1 MASQEELDRQK
12 QFNEATE
19 KRLSLERELNDM
31 LARRI
36 GIDGQIVSDQRDI
49 GNSLLDQLK
58 NLKGNVQEKRTIRSI
73 TNQINDLTSRSY
85 SLGEQILGNEKER
98 TKVVKDILDIE
109 KKSNLLDL
117 ESKRFAAEAI
127 RLEQE
132 SRTVSKE
139 KAEELI
145 KESKLHRAIS
155 ESLKDQAIES
165 QLLRKELQNIVDTS
179 DRISKNFGV
188 KTFGAI
194 SDITEK
200 IPGLSRFS
208 EPFQKASEA
217 ARQTATN
224 NDKANELSKLGSK
237 IKKED
242 ITRLGLQNQL
252 IGKNGQILTGRAA
265 QLKAQNLGLLKT
277 NSTLMA
283 GVKSLGPAL
292 TKALGPLGL
301 ITEFV
306 QSLLQADKETTELQK
321 SMALTKTEAVGF
333 RMGLTE
339 AANQSGNIN
348 ITATKLLKSFGDL
361 NKQFG
366 FITNFS
372 NDTLV
377 TMTKLT
383 EVVGVSSTSAG
394 NLAAASEVTGT
405 SFESNY
411 KDVLATSY
419 ELQRQSGVQMDLRQI
434 LEQTGNVTGTIR
446 ANLGANP
453 SRIAAAVTQA
463 KLFGAS
469 LEQVAN
475 AGKSLLDF
483 EASITAELE
492 AELLLGK
499 NINLERARAA
509 ALAGDQVTLAQ
520 ELQKEAGNFSDF
532 TKMNV
537 IQQEAL
543 AKAMGMT
550 SDQLADILFQQEVQG
565 KSAKE
570 LRALGK
576 DELADRLEAQDLQTK
591 FNATVE
597 KLKAIFVDVATA
609 LTPILSVLGD
619 VFSIVGKI
627 FEFLSPIMGTLTG
640 IATGF
645 AVGGPVGAI
654 IGGALGAAGDIT
666 KAASTAD
673 DLEIPAGYG
682 DTVIKKGK
690 NTIALNNSDS
700 VVAGTNLM
708 PQNQNSSPVD
718 NTETK
723 RTNQLLESSVKALE
737 ELTKLSARP
746 SVFKIGADE
755 FYTSTSKFSYQ
766 IQ

>member
-1 MASQEELDRQK
+1 MSTQQELEYQRRLREEIEETLFLQRSFTDEALRAARAVLGTSENATRTSQAFRQVSNLTTRIANEMKDVVQGNRNIETLQRAQQKRLEAINKLSTEFNLTAGQIFNTNQSIANLLTEQVSAQEKQQRIYDVLNDQTLTLSDEERTLLDLYANQYETLAKQEEEMKKIQQQAEEMKKVTGGMFGIAEGADEILK
-12 QFNEATE
+12 KLGGNKFSEA
-19 KRLSLERELNDM
+19 LGLND
-31 LARRI
+31 AI
-36 GIDGQIVSDQRDI
+36 NKSKEYAQ
-49 GNSLLDQLK
+49 SLLDANGGVAQAGDKFKVMGNLVGNLGK
-58 NLKGNVQEKRTIRSI
+58 NL
-73 TNQINDLTSRSY
+73 
-85 SLGEQILGNEKER
+85 
-98 TKVVKDILDIE
+98 
-109 KKSNLLDL
+109 
-117 ESKRFAAEAI
+117 
-127 RLEQE
+127 
-132 SRTVSKE
+132 
-139 KAEELI
+139 
-145 KESKLHRAIS
+145 
-155 ESLKDQAIES
+155 
-165 QLLRKELQNIVDTS
+165 
-179 DRISKNFGV
+179 
-188 KTFGAI
+188 
-194 SDITEK
+194 
-200 IPGLSRFS
+200 
-208 EPFQKASEA
+208 
-217 ARQTATN
+217 
-224 NDKANELSKLGSK
+224 
-237 IKKED
+237 
-242 ITRLGLQNQL
+242 
-252 IGKNGQILTGRAA
+252 
-265 QLKAQNLGLLKT
+265 LKAF
-277 NSTLMA
+277 
-283 GVKSLGPAL
+283 
-292 TKALGPLGL
+292 GPLAL

-306 QSLLQADKETTELQK
+306 KGLLQADKETTELQK
-321 SMALTKTEAVGF
+321 SMALTKGEAVEF

-348 ITATKLLKSFGDL
+348 ITATKLAKSFGDL

-366 FITNFS
+366 FINNFATG
-372 NDTLV
+372 TLV

-383 EVVGVSSTSAG
+383 EVVGVSSESAG

-405 SFESNY
+405 NFESNY

-419 ELQRQSGVQMDLRQI
+419 QLQMQSGVQMDLKDI
-434 LEQTGNVTGTIR
+434 LEQTGKITGTVR

-453 SRIAAAVTQA
+453 AQIAKAVTQA

-576 DELADRLEAQDLQTK
+576 DELADRLEAQTLQDK

-597 KLKAIFVDVATA
+597 KLKAIFVDVASA

-627 FEFLSPIMGTLTG
+627 FEFLSPLMGTITG

-645 AVGGPVGAI
+645 AVGGPVGAV
-654 IGGALGAAGDIT
+654 IGGALGATGDIS
-666 KAASTAD
+666 KATSTAD
-673 DLEIPAGYG
+673 DAVIPAGYG
-682 DTVIKKGK
+682 NTVIKKGK
-690 NTIALNNSDS
+690 DTIALNNNDT

-708 PQNQNSSPVD
+708 GSTQSAPVQD

-723 RTNQLLESSVKALE
+723 RTNQLLERLISQ
-737 ELTKLSARP
+737 P
-746 SVFKIGADE
+746 SVFKIGTDE
-755 FYTSTSKFSYQ
+755 FYTATSKYSYQ
-766 IQ
+766 VQ

>member
-1 MASQEELDRQK
+1 MSTQQELEYQRKLREEIEETLLLQRSFTDEALRSARAVLGTSENATRTSQAFRQVSNLTTRIANEMKDVVQGTRNLETLQRTQQKRLEAINKLSTEFNLTANQIFNTNQSIANLLTEQVSTQEKQQRIYDVLNDQTLTLSNEERTLLDLYANQYETLAKQEEEMKKIQHQAEEMKKVTGGMFGIAEGADGILK
-12 QFNEATE
+12 KLGGNKFSEA
-19 KRLSLERELNDM
+19 LGLND
-31 LARRI
+31 AI
-36 GIDGQIVSDQRDI
+36 GKSKEYAQ
-49 GNSLLDQLK
+49 SLLDANGGIAQAGDKFKVMGNLVGNLGK
-58 NLKGNVQEKRTIRSI
+58 NL
-73 TNQINDLTSRSY
+73 
-85 SLGEQILGNEKER
+85 
-98 TKVVKDILDIE
+98 
-109 KKSNLLDL
+109 
-117 ESKRFAAEAI
+117 F
-127 RLEQE
+127 
-132 SRTVSKE
+132 
-139 KAEELI
+139 
-145 KESKLHRAIS
+145 
-155 ESLKDQAIES
+155 
-165 QLLRKELQNIVDTS
+165 
-179 DRISKNFGV
+179 
-188 KTFGAI
+188 
-194 SDITEK
+194 
-200 IPGLSRFS
+200 
-208 EPFQKASEA
+208 
-217 ARQTATN
+217 
-224 NDKANELSKLGSK
+224 
-237 IKKED
+237 
-242 ITRLGLQNQL
+242 
-252 IGKNGQILTGRAA
+252 
-265 QLKAQNLGLLKT
+265 
-277 NSTLMA
+277 
-283 GVKSLGPAL
+283 
-292 TKALGPLGL
+292 KALSPLAA
-301 ITEFV
+301 ITMFV
-306 QSLLQADKETTELQK
+306 QALGQADKETTELQK

-366 FITNFS
+366 FITNFATG
-372 NDTLV
+372 TLV

-383 EVVGVSSTSAG
+383 EVVGVSSESAG

-411 KDVLATSY
+411 KDALATSY
-419 ELQRQSGVQMDLRQI
+419 QLQMQSGVQMDLRDI
-434 LEQTGNVTGTIR
+434 LEQTGKVTGTVR

-453 SRIAAAVTQA
+453 SLIAKAVTQA
-463 KLFGAS
+463 KLFGSS
-469 LEQVAN
+469 LDDVAK

-483 EASITAELE
+483 ESSITAELE

-499 NINLERARAA
+499 DINLERARAA

-597 KLKAIFVDVATA
+597 KLKAIFVDVASA

-627 FEFLSPIMGTLTG
+627 IEFLSPLIGTITG

-654 IGGALGAAGDIT
+654 IGGALGAAGDIS
-666 KAASTAD
+666 KYVSTAD
-673 DLEIPAGYG
+673 DMAIPAGYG
-682 DTVIKKGK
+682 DTIIKKGK
-690 NTIALNNSDS
+690 DTIALNNNDT
-700 VVAGTNLM
+700 VVAGTNLG
-708 PQNQNSSPVD
+708 QGSQ
-718 NTETK
+718 ETK
-723 RTNQLLESSVKALE
+723 RTNQLLERLINQPA
-737 ELTKLSARP
+737 
-746 SVFKIGADE
+746 VFKIGTDE
-755 FYTSTSKFSYQ
+755 FFTSTSKYSYQ

>member
-1 MASQEELDRQK
+1 MSTQQELEYQRRLREEIEETLFLQRSFTDEALRSARAVLGTSESARRTADAFRGVSNITTRIANEMKEVVSGSRKIETLANTLVKQQQAVSSVNTEFNAVVDNILFSNQNINDSLKLQMDSASKSALIFQKINDERNNLTDEEIHLLELYANQFDTLAKQEKQIKEIQRQAEEMK
-12 QFNEATE
+12 KITGGMFGIAEGADGVLKKLGGSKFSEA
-19 KRLSLERELNDM
+19 LGLND
-31 LARRI
+31 AI
-36 GIDGQIVSDQRDI
+36 NKSKEYAQ
-49 GNSLLDQLK
+49 SLLDGNQGVARAGDKFRVIGNLVGNLGK
-58 NLKGNVQEKRTIRSI
+58 NL
-73 TNQINDLTSRSY
+73 
-85 SLGEQILGNEKER
+85 
-98 TKVVKDILDIE
+98 
-109 KKSNLLDL
+109 
-117 ESKRFAAEAI
+117 F
-127 RLEQE
+127 
-132 SRTVSKE
+132 
-139 KAEELI
+139 
-145 KESKLHRAIS
+145 
-155 ESLKDQAIES
+155 
-165 QLLRKELQNIVDTS
+165 
-179 DRISKNFGV
+179 
-188 KTFGAI
+188 
-194 SDITEK
+194 
-200 IPGLSRFS
+200 
-208 EPFQKASEA
+208 
-217 ARQTATN
+217 
-224 NDKANELSKLGSK
+224 
-237 IKKED
+237 
-242 ITRLGLQNQL
+242 
-252 IGKNGQILTGRAA
+252 
-265 QLKAQNLGLLKT
+265 
-277 NSTLMA
+277 
-283 GVKSLGPAL
+283 
-292 TKALGPLGL
+292 KALSPLTL
-301 ITEFV
+301 IAEFV
-306 QSLLQADKETTELQK
+306 QALGQADKETTELQK
-321 SMALTKTEAVGF
+321 SMALTKSEAVEF

-348 ITATKLLKSFGDL
+348 ITATKLAKSFGEL

-366 FITNFS
+366 FITNFAS
-372 NDTLV
+372 GTLV

-383 EVVGVSSTSAG
+383 EVVGVSSESAG

-419 ELQRQSGVQMDLRQI
+419 QLQMQSGVQMDLRDI
-434 LEQTGNVTGTIR
+434 LEQTGKVTGTIR

-469 LEQVAN
+469 LQDVAN

-483 EASITAELE
+483 ESSITAELE

-520 ELQKEAGNFSDF
+520 ELQKEAGTFSDF

-627 FEFLSPIMGTLTG
+627 IEFLDPFIGTLTG
-640 IATGF
+640 IATGA

-654 IGGALGAAGDIT
+654 IGGAIGAVGDIS
-666 KAASTAD
+666 KYVSTAD
-673 DLEIPAGYG
+673 DAIVPAGYG
-682 DTVIKKGK
+682 ETIIKKGK
-690 NTIALNNSDS
+690 DTIALNNDDM
-700 VVAGTNLM
+700 VVAGTNLGGGNE
-708 PQNQNSSPVD
+708 NQ
-718 NTETK
+718 ETK
-723 RTNQLLESSVKALE
+723 RTNQLLESSVQALH

-746 SVFKIGADE
+746 SVFKIGTDE
-755 FYTSTSKFSYQ
+755 FFTSTSKYSYQ

>member
-1 MASQEELDRQK
+1 MASQEELNRQ
-12 QFNEATE
+12 NEINSALE
-19 KRLSLERELNDM
+19 RRVSLERELVDI
-31 LARRI
+31 LSRRV
-36 GIDGQIVSDQRDI
+36 GIDGQNVIAQQDI
-49 GNSLLDQLK
+49 GNTLADQLK
-58 NLKGNVQEKRTIRSI
+58 NLRGHTQEKRSIRNITTQLNNLSREAYSI
-73 TNQINDLTSRSY
+73 GVET
-85 SLGEQILGNEKER
+85 LGNEKER
-98 TKVVKDILDIE
+98 NKVLKQITDAESNIRILTLQRE
-109 KKSNLLDL
+109 EFRRKALNTTGEERLLYQAIADSL
-117 ESKRFAAEAI
+117 EDQV
-127 RLEQE
+127 QE
-132 SRTVSKE
+132 SVDLNIQLKETV
-139 KAEELI
+139 
-145 KESKLHRAIS
+145 AIS
-155 ESLKDQAIES
+155 DK
-165 QLLRKELQNIVDTS
+165 
-179 DRISKNFGV
+179 ISKNLGV
-188 KTFGAI
+188 KTFGAL
-194 SDITEK
+194 SDITKK

-208 EPFQKASEA
+208 EPFQQASEA
-217 ARQTATN
+217 ARETAIRN
-224 NDKANELSKLGSK
+224 VKANELSKLGSK
-237 IKKED
+237 IKQED
-242 ITRLGLQNQL
+242 VIKLGLQNDL
-252 IGKNGQILTGRAA
+252 IGKNGKILTGRAA

-292 TKALGPLGL
+292 TKALGPAAL
-301 ITEFV
+301 IAELFKGIM
-306 QSLLQADKETTELQK
+306 QADKETTELQK
-321 SMALTKTEAVGF
+321 SMALTKGEAVGF

-366 FITNFS
+366 FITNFAT
-372 NDTLV
+372 DTLV

-453 SRIAAAVTQA
+453 TQIAKAVTQA

-469 LEQVAN
+469 LDQVAN

-483 EASITAELE
+483 ESSITAELE
-492 AELLLGK
+492 AELLLGRD
-499 NINLERARAA
+499 INLERARAA

-597 KLKAIFVDVATA
+597 KLKAIFVDVGAA
-609 LTPILSVLGD
+609 FTPILSILGD
-619 VFSIVGKI
+619 VFGIVGKI
-627 FEFLSPIMGTLTG
+627 FELLSPLMGTLTG
-640 IATGF
+640 IATG
-645 AVGGPVGAI
+645 ALVGGPAGAI
-654 IGGALGAAGDIT
+654 IGGILGATGDIS
-666 KAASTAD
+666 KASSTAD
-673 DLEIPAGYG
+673 DMAIPAGYG
-682 DTVIKKGK
+682 DTIIKKGK
-690 NTIALNNSDS
+690 DTIALNNNDT
-700 VVAGTNLM
+700 VVAGTNLGGRGDG
-708 PQNQNSSPVD
+708 NQ
-718 NTETK
+718 EAK
-723 RTNQLLESSVKALE
+723 RTNMLLEKIANQS
-737 ELTKLSARP
+737 P
-746 SVFKIGADE
+746 VFKIGTDE
-755 FYTSTSKFSYQ
+755 FFTATSKYSYQ
-766 IQ
+766 VQ